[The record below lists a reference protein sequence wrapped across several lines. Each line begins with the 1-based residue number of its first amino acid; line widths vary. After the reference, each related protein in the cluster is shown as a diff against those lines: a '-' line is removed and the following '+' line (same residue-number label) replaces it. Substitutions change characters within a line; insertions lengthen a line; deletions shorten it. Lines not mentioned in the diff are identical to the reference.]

1 MTAPSAPVLPDPE
14 MARLQRV
21 LKDVR
26 FCLERGDWQTA
37 LAAVRA
43 ALSYDQAIIASHTIS
58 SARQNGPT
66 TPH

>member
-1 MTAPSAPVLPDPE
+1 MSPPSAPILPEPE
-14 MARLQRV
+14 VARLQRV

-43 ALSYDQAIIASHTIS
+43 ALSYDQAIIASRNIT
-58 SARQNGPT
+58 SARRNGPT
-66 TPH
+66 IPR

>member
-1 MTAPSAPVLPDPE
+1 MTAPSAPVLPEPE
-14 MARLQRV
+14 VARLQWV

-43 ALSYDQAIIASHTIS
+43 ALSYDQAIIASRNIT
-58 SARQNGPT
+58 SARRNGPT
-66 TPH
+66 TRR

>member
-1 MTAPSAPVLPDPE
+1 MSPPSPPILPEPE
-14 MARLQRV
+14 VARLQRV

-43 ALSYDQAIIASHTIS
+43 ALNYDQAIIASRNIT
-58 SARQNGPT
+58 SARRNGPT
-66 TPH
+66 IPR